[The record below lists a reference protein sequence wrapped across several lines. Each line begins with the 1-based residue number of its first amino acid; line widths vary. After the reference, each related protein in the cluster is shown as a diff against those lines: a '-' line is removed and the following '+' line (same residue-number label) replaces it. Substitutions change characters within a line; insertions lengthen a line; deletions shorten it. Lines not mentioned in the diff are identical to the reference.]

1 MGSSLFL
8 NFKKRIG
15 VILFACVIS
24 NMEIIVIFGAARYNV
39 VRHYIRSNGENR
51 KTKEGKHT

>member
-24 NMEIIVIFGAARYNV
+24 NMEIIVIF
-39 VRHYIRSNGENR
+39 
-51 KTKEGKHT
+51 